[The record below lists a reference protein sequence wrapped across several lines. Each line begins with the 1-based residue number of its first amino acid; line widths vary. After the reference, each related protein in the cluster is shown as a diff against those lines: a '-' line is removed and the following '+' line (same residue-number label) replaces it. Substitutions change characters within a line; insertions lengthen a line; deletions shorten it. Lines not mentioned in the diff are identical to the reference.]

1 MDHRSRSWIERRLR
15 SLALLE
21 LLNIPLQ
28 GVLWFGVVHLPVTAS
43 NALGFALFAFLL
55 LQGAGYWVAKHRRL
69 GTPGTA
75 LPGVAAFRLARVAN
89 VPVLLAGLVYVI
101 WATAADAGAPTVP
114 GLVFAL
120 VAVLEY
126 VNYFHIQLMYD
137 TAADLRYLVTH
148 GPRRAHL
155 ARDLRT

>member
-1 MDHRSRSWIERRLR
+1 M
-15 SLALLE
+15 ALLE

-28 GVLWFGVVHLPVTAS
+28 AFLWFGVVGLPVTAP
-43 NALGFALFAFLL
+43 NAVGFALFAFLL
-55 LQGAGYWVAKHRRL
+55 LQGAGYWVAKRRRL
-69 GTPGTA
+69 GAPGSP
-75 LPGVAAFRLARVAN
+75 LPGVGAFRLARMAN
-89 VPVLLAGLVYVI
+89 VPLLLAGLVYVT
-101 WATAADAGAPTVP
+101 WAMAADPGARTVP

-126 VNYFHIQLMYD
+126 ANYFHVQLMYD

-155 ARDLRT
+155 ARDLRP